1 MPDKLFYNTWSNF
14 LDNYHLYYR
23 NLGQKAKLR
32 FLKRVNSIYH
42 NVEIIG
48 KGGLEVSEDIKILV
62 VSNLVQLTFG
72 LKEYWL
78 YGYDYI
84 HLHPE
89 AFALPKSGEL
99 VKGSTYNSKIIAL
112 SWQHFAF
119 DHLHPQFGRNVSLAQ
134 YALALLR
141 TVFNGKHYD
150 LHFGS
155 YIDTWFDIIKKEC
168 ELKNSSSEYQR
179 FNENAEDLSY
189 VFSQCV
195 ELFFEK
201 PEVLKKDLPTTY
213 AHLCLLLNQD
223 PSNSFEDYGYDNVR
237 LSKNNLIINLPK
249 HISIHYK
256 YKNWHWLYNF
266 SFFGLSLCPLAMY
279 FQIDMLLIQ
288 PFELFIFATI
298 CSIIISVCLY
308 KPLKNVG
315 IFDNYW
321 IVLLNCFLGYI
332 PVLIT
337 VLIIINNL
345 ISLPSTSQKSKH
357 EIITYYLDE
366 SYVNR
371 ERSNPITF
379 VLQNNFL
386 NEFPNARTFES
397 FDKTPLNNH
406 NFFNGIEYDI
416 RKGCLGIPIIYRREL
431 Y

>member
-1 MPDKLFYNTWSNF
+1 
-14 LDNYHLYYR
+14 
-23 NLGQKAKLR
+23 
-32 FLKRVNSIYH
+32 
-42 NVEIIG
+42 
-48 KGGLEVSEDIKILV
+48 
-62 VSNLVQLTFG
+62 
-72 LKEYWL
+72 
-78 YGYDYI
+78 
-84 HLHPE
+84 
-89 AFALPKSGEL
+89 
-99 VKGSTYNSKIIAL
+99 
-112 SWQHFAF
+112 
-119 DHLHPQFGRNVSLAQ
+119 
-134 YALALLR
+134 
-141 TVFNGKHYD
+141 
-150 LHFGS
+150 
-155 YIDTWFDIIKKEC
+155 
-168 ELKNSSSEYQR
+168 
-179 FNENAEDLSY
+179 
-189 VFSQCV
+189 
-195 ELFFEK
+195 
-201 PEVLKKDLPTTY
+201 
-213 AHLCLLLNQD
+213 
-223 PSNSFEDYGYDNVR
+223 
-237 LSKNNLIINLPK
+237 
-249 HISIHYK
+249 
-256 YKNWHWLYNF
+256 
-266 SFFGLSLCPLAMY
+266 
-279 FQIDMLLIQ
+279 MLLIQ

>member
-1 MPDKLFYNTWSNF
+1 MPDNLFYDTWSAF

-48 KGGLEVSEDIKILV
+48 KDGLEVTEDIKILV

-119 DHLHPQFGRNVSLAQ
+119 DHLHPQFGRNISLAQ

-213 AHLCLLLNQD
+213 AHLCLLLKQD
-223 PSNSFEDYGYDNVR
+223 PSNSFEDYGYDNMR

-249 HISIHYK
+249 HIAIHYK

-266 SFFGLSLCPLAMY
+266 SFFGLSLCPLVMY
-279 FQIDMLLIQ
+279 YQIDMLLIR
-288 PFELFIFATI
+288 PIELFTFGTI

-308 KPLKNVG
+308 KPMKNIG
-315 IFDNYW
+315 IFDHYW
-321 IVLLNCFLGYI
+321 VVLLNCFLGYI

-337 VLIIINNL
+337 VLITINNL

-379 VLQNNFL
+379 VLQNNFF

-397 FDKTPLNNH
+397 FDKKPLNNH